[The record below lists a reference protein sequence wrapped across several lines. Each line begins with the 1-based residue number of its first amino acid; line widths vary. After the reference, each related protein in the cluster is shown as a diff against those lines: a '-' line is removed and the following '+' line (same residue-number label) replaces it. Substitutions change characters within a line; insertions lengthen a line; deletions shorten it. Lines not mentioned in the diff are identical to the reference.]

1 MSLFWKSFYN
11 FILLPLVYVL
21 LKLVGIFHP
30 KVKEGLKGRHESLS
44 TLRGYFNNLDDDKIV
59 YWFHAA
65 SHGEYEQ
72 IRPVVKG
79 LKEVEPEAEILVT
92 FFSPSGFNHVEDGNI
107 SVKVY
112 LPMDLPW
119 TMLEALKTVN
129 PRKIIFAAYDIW
141 PNLIWAAQKRGIPT
155 TLFAA
160 HFVSGTSKLKPVF
173 KNFYRSVYGSI
184 SAIYTVTEEDHLK
197 LGRILPKNTQTLTR
211 VLGNPRYDQVK
222 AHADEFTQERTQSV
236 LEREKRIILGSVH
249 REDEPAVR
257 EASVRLLNEFP
268 GLSLVWVPHDPG
280 DEYVG
285 SAVDYFKNHDLDA
298 SRLTYGNPGVLNGAR
313 VTVVG
318 VVGILSRLYWEGQI
332 AYVGGGFSTG
342 VHNVMEPAIARLP
355 VFFGPRY
362 INSHEAEE
370 LLAAEGG
377 FVVNDGNEFYDGVSG
392 LLRDSQ
398 SFLRSSFAAT
408 DVIHRNLGSATRVVR
423 GILRD

>member
-1 MSLFWKSFYN
+1 MILFWKCFYN
-11 FILLPLVYVL
+11 FIVLPLVYG
-21 LKLVGIFHP
+21 LVRAAGIFHP
-30 KVKEGLKGRHESLS
+30 KVRAGLKGRKDSLS
-44 TLRGYFNNLDDDKIV
+44 ILRNHFQDREQDQIV

-79 LKEVEPEAEILVT
+79 LKEVEPGAKILVT
-92 FFSPSGFNHVEDGNI
+92 FFSPSGFHHVQDDNI

-112 LPMDLPW
+112 LPLDFPW
-119 TMLEALKTVN
+119 TMRETLKLVK

-141 PNLIWAAQKRGIPT
+141 PNLIWTAYKMGIPT

-160 HFVSGTSKLKPVF
+160 HFVPGTSKLRPIL
-173 KNFYRSVYGSI
+173 KNFYRSVYGCI
-184 SAIYTVTEEDHLK
+184 LAIYTVTEDDHLK
-197 LGRILPKNTQTLTR
+197 LGRILTKNTGTITR

-236 LEREKRIILGSVH
+236 LERNRRIILGSVH
-249 REDEPAVR
+249 REDEPAVQ
-257 EASVRLLNEFP
+257 ESSIRLLKKFP
-268 GLSLVWVPHDPG
+268 GLSIVWVPHDPG
-280 DEYVG
+280 EESVESALEYFR
-285 SAVDYFKNHDLDA
+285 SHDFESVPLA
-298 SRLTYGNPGVLNGAR
+298 NGGMGVLNGAR

-318 VVGILSRLYWEGQI
+318 TVGILSRLYWEGQI

-370 LLAAEGG
+370 LLLAEGG
-377 FVVNDGNEFYDGVSG
+377 FVVNDADEFYNGAAN
-392 LLRDSQ
+392 LLNDSQ
-398 SFLRSSFAAT
+398 SFLKSSFAAT